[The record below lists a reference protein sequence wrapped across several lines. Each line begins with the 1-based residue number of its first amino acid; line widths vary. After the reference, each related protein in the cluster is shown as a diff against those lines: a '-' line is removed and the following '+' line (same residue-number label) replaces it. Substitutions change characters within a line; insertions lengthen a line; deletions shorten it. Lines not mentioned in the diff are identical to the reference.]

1 MVNGTL
7 KNPDYKIEGEI
18 FDCYSPF
25 EKNKSVRGIWFEVEN
40 KVLKGQTKRVVL
52 NLKNWEGDI
61 TKLQKQFSDWE
72 IENLQEVMYIT
83 KNAKINHI
91 KITK

>member
-1 MVNGTL
+1 M
-7 KNPDYKIEGEI
+7 
-18 FDCYSPF
+18 
-25 EKNKSVRGIWFEVEN
+25 
-40 KVLKGQTKRVVL
+40 KGQTKRVVL